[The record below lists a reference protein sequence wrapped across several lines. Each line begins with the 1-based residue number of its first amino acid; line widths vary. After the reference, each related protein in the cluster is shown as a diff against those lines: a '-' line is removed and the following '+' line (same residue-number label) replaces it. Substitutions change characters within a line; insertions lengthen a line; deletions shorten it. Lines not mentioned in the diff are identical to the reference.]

1 MSRCGRSCLSVA
13 VVLVLVL
20 GGAAQAHVVKRSGPF
35 RVTMGWAVE
44 PPYSGSLNHVEV
56 EVADSAGNPVAVP
69 PGALDVDV
77 TFGGARG
84 GVAGGG
90 APLVSMPLFPA
101 GARGKLS
108 AAIIPTRPGTYA
120 FHVTGTLRGAS
131 VDVQATCSAGTFDCV
146 LEPVGIQF
154 PVKEPTAG
162 QLAERVA
169 RGLPRAERDADRAD
183 SSHTL
188 AIAALIAAGLALA
201 AGGIALVRARPRK

>member
-13 VVLVLVL
+13 VGLVLL
-20 GGAAQAHVVKRSGPF
+20 FGSGAQAHVVKRSGPF

-56 EVADSAGNPVAVP
+56 EVADGAGNPVAVP

-77 TFGGARG
+77 TFGKAL
-84 GVAGGG
+84 A
-90 APLVSMPLFPA
+90 SMPLFPA

-120 FHVTGTLRGAS
+120 FHVTGTLRGRS
-131 VDVQATCSAGTFDCV
+131 VDAQATCSAGTFDCV

-154 PVKEPTAG
+154 PVKEPSSG

-169 RGLPRAERDADRAD
+169 RGLPRAERAADRAD
-183 SSHTL
+183 SARGF
-188 AIAALIAAGLALA
+188 AIAALAVAALALV
-201 AGGIALVRARPRK
+201 AGGTALVRSRGK